1 MPDEGYRRLK
11 IAMSG
16 DRKKE
21 MMILFLV
28 GAGLAVLPLLVG
40 EFYLYVIRLIIIY
53 AISALGLNIFMGFT
67 GQINIGSA
75 GFFCIGAYLS
85 TMLQVKLGWHYM
97 VAFPISIIA
106 SLFVAWGMSFPLL
119 RLRGHA
125 MAIGTLSFA
134 MAINLI
140 SERFPS
146 LTGGADGIVVPSMG
160 LFGQTMGNN
169 FYYYLIL
176 AIGMVTYLICL
187 FLVDSRIGRAFRAI
201 KDDEAAA
208 AAMGVHVEHYKTLA
222 WVINGVF
229 AGMAGSLYA
238 QQAGFLS
245 PTTFSLWTNI
255 IVLVMIVVGGLGTNF
270 GSVMGSAIMTSLPY
284 FLVTIQQFILLVQG
298 LVLFFFLR
306 FLPDGVVGT
315 VAKHYG
321 RPALKRGG

>member
-1 MPDEGYRRLK
+1 MP
-11 IAMSG
+11 SH
-16 DRKKE
+16 RKLE
-21 MMILFLV
+21 ITILLAF
-28 GAGLAVLPLLVG
+28 GAGLALLPLLVG

-75 GFFCIGAYLS
+75 GFFCIGAYLP
-85 TMLQVKLGWHYM
+85 TMLQVKLGWHYL

-106 SLFVAWGMSFPLL
+106 SFFVAWGISFPLL

-146 LTGGADGIVVPSMG
+146 LTGGADGIVVPSMT

-176 AIGMVTYLICL
+176 AFGIVVYLICL
-187 FLVDSRIGRAFRAI
+187 FSVDSRIGRAFKAI

-208 AAMGVHVEHYKTLA
+208 AAMGVHVDHYKTLA

-229 AGMAGSLYA
+229 AGIAGSLYA

-255 IVLVMIVVGGLGTNF
+255 IVLVMIVVGGLGTNL
-270 GSVMGSAIMTSLPY
+270 GSVVGAAIMTSLPY
-284 FLVTIQQFILLVQG
+284 FLVTIQHFILLVQG
-298 LVLFFFLR
+298 LVLFGFLR
-306 FLPDGVVGT
+306 FLPEGVVGAI
-315 VAKHYG
+315 AKRYG
-321 RPALKRGG
+321 RPALKKEG